1 MAYTAT
7 VIPVMIASP
16 GDVEEERR
24 IVRQV
29 LHEWN
34 DINCSSARVAL
45 IPIGWETN
53 LSPELGSRP
62 QEIINRRLVHDCD
75 LLVGVFWTRAGTP
88 TGTEPSGT
96 IEEIKEHYGNEKP
109 TMLYFSSR
117 PAPPDNIDPDQY
129 KTVREFKSWCKS
141 QGLIHEYDSEGAF
154 RESFRKHLS
163 LTLQQNEYL
172 QDVIETANHIDGDL
186 SESGTIELSLSADA
200 RELLSAAAED
210 ESGEILAIDVLDGF
224 SIQAGRKSYGGSH
237 GRESAL
243 WRGALE
249 ELVLAGLAADRGNK
263 GQVYALTREGWEVA
277 DTLG

>member
-1 MAYTAT
+1 MAYAAT

-45 IPIGWETN
+45 IPVGWETN

-96 IEEIKEHYGNEKP
+96 IEEIKEHYGNGKP
-109 TMLYFSSR
+109 TMLYFSSK
-117 PAPPDNIDPDQY
+117 PVSPDSIDADQY
-129 KTVREFKSWCKS
+129 ETVREFKSWCKS
-141 QGLIHEYDSEGAF
+141 QGLIHEYNDENEF
-154 RESFRKHLS
+154 REAFRKHLS
-163 LTLQQNEYL
+163 ITLQQNEYL
-172 QDVIETANHIDGDL
+172 QEVIEATNHIDGNSSQSRMIGLPL
-186 SESGTIELSLSADA
+186 SDDA

-210 ESGEILAIDVLDGF
+210 DSGEILAIEVLDGF
-224 SIQAGRKSYGGSH
+224 SIQAGRKSYGGGH
-237 GRESAL
+237 GRESAK

-249 ELVLAGLAADRGNK
+249 ELVLAGFAADRGNK
-263 GQVYALTREGWEVA
+263 GQVYALTREGWEAA